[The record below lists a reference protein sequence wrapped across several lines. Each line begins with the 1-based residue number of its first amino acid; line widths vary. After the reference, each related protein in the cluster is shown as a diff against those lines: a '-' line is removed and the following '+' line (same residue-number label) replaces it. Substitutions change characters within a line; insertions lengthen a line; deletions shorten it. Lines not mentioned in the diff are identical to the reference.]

1 MTDALIASMRRAV
14 EAAPDDVAL
23 RLHLAELLV
32 GAGKGDDAITHLGVV
47 LAAAPGNLRAHGL
60 MTRAVGGAP
69 RHPEFDW
76 QAAENDLRA

>member
-1 MTDALIASMRRAV
+1 MTDALIVSMRRAV
-14 EAAPDDVAL
+14 EAAPDDVVL

-32 GAGKGDDAITHLGVV
+32 NAGKGDDAVTHLGVV
-47 LAAAPGNLRAHGL
+47 LAADPGNRKAHSL

-69 RHPEFDW
+69 DHADFDW

>member
-14 EAAPDDVAL
+14 EAAPDDVVL

-32 GAGKGDDAITHLGVV
+32 DAGKADDAVTHLGVV
-47 LAAAPGNLRAHGL
+47 LAADPGNRKAHGL
-60 MTRAVGGAP
+60 MLQAVGGAP
-69 RHPEFDW
+69 GHPEFDW